1 MFPYIYI
8 ALPSYMVMAF
18 VGGFSALMFLYFR
31 IRTFGI
37 LFNDFLKLFLAAAI
51 GCLAGAKA
59 LFFLTIL
66 PQIPAEYSLLDLP
79 ILLLMSGYV
88 FYGGLFGSLIALK
101 MILRRMPSY
110 TWSSLRIF
118 IAPAIP
124 LFHGFGRIGCFMAGC
139 CYGLPLADPIQLGP
153 ILLDYLPTQ
162 IIEAGFEFLLF
173 GILVYVGYRWKQVNL
188 LKLYLTVYAIFR
200 FIIEFYRG
208 DLDRGFWIVFSTS
221 QWISIF
227 ILGYYVF
234 EVVKRKYKC

>member
-1 MFPYIYI
+1 MNYARRLNFPRD
-8 ALPSYMVMAF
+8 
-18 VGGFSALMFLYFR
+18 FR
-31 IRTFGI
+31 
-37 LFNDFLKLFLAAAI
+37 
-51 GCLAGAKA
+51 
-59 LFFLTIL
+59 
-66 PQIPAEYSLLDLP
+66 
-79 ILLLMSGYV
+79 LLLMSGYV

-110 TWSSLRIF
+110 RWSSLRIF

-139 CYGLPLADPIQLGP
+139 CYGLPLANPIQIGP
-153 ILLDYLPTQ
+153 ISLDYLPTQ

-173 GILVYVGYRWKQVNL
+173 GILVYVGYRWKQLNL

-208 DLDRGFWIVFSTS
+208 DLDRGFWIMFSTS

-234 EVVKRKYKC
+234 EAVKRKYKC